1 MLMAQL
7 NYPWRMNM
15 KKMIITAVMV
25 LAGTAMIFAGGSKDS
40 DNSKTANGLSGTY
53 SFGGSTTVAPIAE
66 GVCETM
72 MDEND
77 GLTISYE
84 GVGSSSGMKGVLA
97 GTFTLGGAS
106 RDLKQ
111 SELDAGLVPVVIA
124 KDGISVVVNGNV
136 TIANLSIQQLADI
149 YSGKIS
155 NWSQV
160 GGADATIVVCNRDES
175 SGTRGA
181 FQEIVLGKTAYRN
194 DAQICKENGDV
205 AQTVAST
212 PNSIGYVGLGFVE
225 TVVNSGGKALMI
237 DGVSPSVETVI
248 DGTYKVSRGLNVAT
262 IGTATGLEK
271 AFIDYCLSP
280 RGQAIVE
287 DAGFIALN

>member
-1 MLMAQL
+1 
-7 NYPWRMNM
+7 M
-15 KKMIITAVMV
+15 KKTLFTALMV
-25 LAGTAMIFAGGSKDS
+25 LAGSAMIFAGGSKDTS
-40 DNSKTANGLSGTY
+40 SSNEKGLSGTY

-66 GVCETM
+66 GVCEQM
-72 MDEND
+72 MEEND

-124 KDGISVVVNGNV
+124 KDGISIVANGNV
-136 TIANLSIQQLADI
+136 TVANLSLTQLADI

-155 NWSQV
+155 NWSEV
-160 GGADATIVVCNRDES
+160 GGANATIVVCNRDES

-181 FQEIVLGKTAYRN
+181 FQEIVLGKVDYRK

-212 PNSIGYVGLGFVE
+212 PNAIGYVGLGFLE
-225 TVVNSGGKALMI
+225 TVKKGGGKALMI
-237 DGVSPSVETVI
+237 DGVAPSIDTVI
-248 DGTYKVSRGLNVAT
+248 DGSYKVSRGLNVAT
-262 IGTATGLEK
+262 LGEATGIEK

-280 RGQAIVE
+280 KGQAIVE

>member
-1 MLMAQL
+1 
-7 NYPWRMNM
+7 M
-15 KKMIITAVMV
+15 KKTLITAVMIM
-25 LAGTAMIFAGGSKDS
+25 ATATLVFAGGSKDS
-40 DNSKTANGLSGTY
+40 AKTMGLTGTY

-66 GVCETM
+66 GVCEAM
-72 MDEND
+72 MSENP
-77 GLTISYE
+77 GLSIAYE
-84 GVGSSSGMKGVLA
+84 GVGSSSGMKGVLS
-97 GTFTLGGAS
+97 GTFSLGGAS

-136 TIANLSIQQLADI
+136 TVANLSLAQLSDI
-149 YSGKIS
+149 YTGKIK
-155 NWSQV
+155 NWKAV

-181 FQEIVLGKTAYRN
+181 FQEIVLGKNEYRK

-212 PNSIGYVGLGFVE
+212 PNAIGYVGLGFVE
-225 TVVNSGGKALMI
+225 TVINGGGKALMI
-237 DGVSPSVETVI
+237 EGVAPSVETVI
-248 DGTYKVSRGLNVAT
+248 NGSYKVSRGLNVAT
-262 IGTATGLEK
+262 KGPATGIEK

-280 RGQAIVE
+280 KGQAIVA
-287 DAGFIALN
+287 DAGFISLN